1 MLPSCGSAC
10 SSVAT
15 QHSLVESVES
25 VDKIQGQGAR
35 GHLSLQFT
43 EASLQAWDLF
53 RSATAEPPSRRAA
66 LELSLASDL
75 PSLRRLWPS
84 AFATRRT
91 WPLRNTKQT
100 KQIISRRQAS
110 AQLRPCTGSEST
122 QMRSGY
128 FPSDPAHKTQR
139 SGVKNRFKADAF
151 RSFFSSSIFFSSC
164 ACFSEFCLV

>member
-25 VDKIQGQGAR
+25 GRVGRQDSRPGSPGPLELAVH
-35 GHLSLQFT
+35 GGVLASLGSLSL
-43 EASLQAWDLF
+43 
-53 RSATAEPPSRRAA
+53 RHCRAA

-110 AQLRPCTGSEST
+110 ARLRPCTGSEST